1 MEECSLGLAEDWA
14 VAEGGSV
21 EKRRR
26 QGARGDAV
34 FGSAREGVAVSR
46 LDMTCIGMDAV
57 LTMHLF

>member
-1 MEECSLGLAEDWA
+1 

-34 FGSAREGVAVSR
+34 FGSARGGLAVSL
-46 LDMTCIGMDAV
+46 LDMTRIGNDGV